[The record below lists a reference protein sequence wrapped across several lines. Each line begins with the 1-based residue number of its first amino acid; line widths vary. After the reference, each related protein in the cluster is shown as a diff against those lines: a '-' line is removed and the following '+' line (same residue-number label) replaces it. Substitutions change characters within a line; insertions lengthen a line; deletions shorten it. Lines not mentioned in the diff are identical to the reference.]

1 MELIIMLYSESNNV
15 NRVINYIIMNDANV
29 STLSKNKGIASNGY
43 KYCSF
48 DNVNGKTNNIMK

>member
-1 MELIIMLYSESNNV
+1 
-15 NRVINYIIMNDANV
+15 MNDANV
-29 STLSKNKGIASNGY
+29 STVSKNKGIVSNGY